1 MNNIEKTI
9 RINELFDIYKSLL
22 TPKQQQVMENYYVF
36 DLSIGEIADNNKTS
50 RAAIFDLIKRTT
62 NILEDYEAKLKL
74 LEKRTKINKILEKED
89 EKLKEKIINLL

>member
-74 LEKRTKINKILEKED
+74 LEKRTKITKILERED

>member
-62 NILEDYEAKLKL
+62 NILEDYETKLKL
-74 LEKRTKINKILEKED
+74 LEKRNKINKILEKED